1 MSTDDKKLDV
11 MLFSLLSGEQE
22 PPVEV
27 DRALRRRIRSDEST
41 SHVKLFSIL
50 IVVNAFMTLLSGT
63 VIILFIPILILQ
75 VLAAL
80 HILLSLSALVALLIM
95 GKKLFV
101 FLEGVYS
108 K

>member
-1 MSTDDKKLDV
+1 MSTDDKKLDI
-11 MLFSLLSGEQE
+11 MLFSLLSGEQD
-22 PPVEV
+22 PPVET
-27 DRALRRRIRSDEST
+27 DRALLRQIRSDESV

-50 IVVNAFMTLLSGT
+50 ILVNAFMTLLSGT

-75 VLAAL
+75 ILAVL
-80 HILLSLSALVALLIM
+80 HILLSLSALVALLVM